1 MFSEILNDKQ
11 GDFDDIDYS
20 ESVDFLIPNP
30 PTEEEIKQFLAER
43 SIMGV

>member
-30 PTEEEIKQFLAER
+30 PTEEEKKTLTEY
-43 SIMGV
+43 SISGI